1 MPSALPIWACDRTQP
16 DRLTCRLRN
25 VMPAK
30 LSFDVDY
37 WLPDPRLDGLVSGYH
52 RYAIALPPGERHLDV
67 FFPAWANLRFH
78 VAGEH
83 WRVRL
88 GSDSFDVPRAALFG
102 PTSHA
107 GYSEGADGTVT
118 GAGITPLGWY
128 RLTRREAAEF
138 ADRVVPLS
146 DLLGPDAAQ
155 LAHAAAAPREEIKDR
170 FDAIFLR
177 LLEQPRTDEA
187 RVAQAHRYL
196 MEPGR
201 GDVAE
206 MAERLGLSHRTLNR
220 IARTAFGF
228 GPKLLVRRARF
239 LRSLLALRSA
249 STENW
254 ASRIESSYYDHSH
267 FNRDAQEFLGM
278 SPGEFLRLPKPL
290 NDASARLRTQILGAP
305 AQALHQPGLTRPV

>member
-1 MPSALPIWACDRTQP
+1 MMPP
-16 DRLTCRLRN
+16 
-25 VMPAK
+25 K

-37 WLPDPRLDGLVSGYH
+37 WLPDPRLEGLVSGYH
-52 RYAIALPPGERHLDV
+52 RYAVDLPPGERHLDV
-67 FFPAWANLRFH
+67 FFPGWANLRFH
-78 VAGEH
+78 ICGDH

-88 GSDSFDVPRAALFG
+88 GENSFDVPRASLFG
-102 PTSHA
+102 PTSQA
-107 GYSEGADGTVT
+107 GYSEGANGTVV

-128 RLTRREAAEF
+128 RLTRRHAADF
-138 ADRVVPLS
+138 ADRVAPLA
-146 DLLGPDAAQ
+146 DLLGPGVQPLWEAAT
-155 LAHAAAAPREEIKDR
+155 APRDQIKER

-177 LLEQPRTDEA
+177 LLKQPRADEA
-187 RVAQAHRYL
+187 RVAQVHRYL

-220 IARTAFGF
+220 TALAAFGF

-239 LRSLLALRSA
+239 LRSLMAIRDATAETWS
-249 STENW
+249 
-254 ASRIESSYYDHSH
+254 SRIEASYYDHSH

-290 NDASARLRTQILGAP
+290 KDASARLRMKILGAP
-305 AQALHQPGLTRPV
+305 AQALLQPRLTGTL

>member
-1 MPSALPIWACDRTQP
+1 MMPP
-16 DRLTCRLRN
+16 
-25 VMPAK
+25 K

-52 RYAIALPPGERHLDV
+52 RYSVALPAGERHCDV
-67 FFPAWANLRFH
+67 FFPAWANLRFR

-83 WRVRL
+83 WRMRL
-88 GSDSFDVPRAALFG
+88 GDNSFDVPAAAVFG

-107 GYSEGADGTVT
+107 GYSEGESGVVV

-128 RLTRREAAEF
+128 RLDRADAVDF
-138 ADRVVPLS
+138 ADRIAPLEELIGADAAALAEAAKAS
-146 DLLGPDAAQ
+146 PDEIKARFDLIFLNLLGKPCPD
-155 LAHAAAAPREEIKDR
+155 EG
-170 FDAIFLR
+170 
-177 LLEQPRTDEA
+177 
-187 RVAQAHRYL
+187 RVAQVHRYL
-196 MEPGR
+196 MDPGQD
-201 GDVAE
+201 GVAE
-206 MAERLGLSHRTLNR
+206 MAAKLGLSHRTLNR

-239 LRSLLALRSA
+239 LRSLMALREA
-249 STENW
+249 GANTW

-305 AQALHQPGLTRPV
+305 AQALLTPGLTRKA